1 MTALVFTLTLLS
13 ALAQANSE
21 PQARAVY
28 RISGVVV
35 DAVSNVPVARAEVS
49 ISRDNEQTSV
59 VAGNDGRFF
68 FEGLEAGK
76 YALGASATG
85 YLEESY
91 NQHGPFSV
99 AIVTGKDQDTE
110 HLVFRLHPQAVIS
123 GRVTDEHGEAVRDAQ
138 VALFASDL
146 MRGSHAKFLRAQTQ
160 TNDLGEY
167 RLAHLP
173 PDRYYLAVQA
183 RPWYAQ
189 PPLSVQMGQDNRSQR
204 SAGVGSD
211 SILDVVYP
219 TTFYPGVTDEG
230 ASAGLV
236 LSAGEKQEV
245 NFTLEPV
252 QGGNDLIRCRRK
264 PAGVWHVD
272 PRGERSLWASCS
284 WRI

>member
-123 GRVTDEHGEAVRDAQ
+123 GRVTDEHGEAVREWRCSLPILCEA
-138 VALFASDL
+138 V
-146 MRGSHAKFLRAQTQ
+146 MRNSCGH
-160 TNDLGEY
+160 
-167 RLAHLP
+167 
-173 PDRYYLAVQA
+173 
-183 RPWYAQ
+183 RP
-189 PPLSVQMGQDNRSQR
+189 R
-204 SAGVGSD
+204 
-211 SILDVVYP
+211 P
-219 TTFYPGVTDEG
+219 T
-230 ASAGLV
+230 
-236 LSAGEKQEV
+236 
-245 NFTLEPV
+245 
-252 QGGNDLIRCRRK
+252 I
-264 PAGVWHVD
+264 
-272 PRGERSLWASCS
+272 WASTVLRIFPRTDIT
-284 WRI
+284 WRFKPGPGTPSRRFRSRWDKTIGHREALA